1 MSVKDGD
8 VASVMCSYNSVN
20 GPSMCENKHLLTDV
34 LRGQWGFKGFVQS
47 DFFASHG
54 VAPTLLAGMDLECGE
69 LTANSP
75 PLVGPWLTP
84 ANFSA
89 AFAAGQITVA
99 DIDRALSRRYDEMFR
114 LGIFDRPLVQ
124 TPIDA
129 AGDGAIARSIGEQSA
144 VLLKNASNLLPL
156 NAAAL
161 RSVAV
166 IGQDPYADKAVSGC
180 CGGSSDVFPL
190 YTVLP
195 LQGVQNVLQK
205 LGLCALASLT
215 LVNTDNSNLDAAV
228 AAAKAADAVIV
239 MAGAITEEGADREPL
254 ASA

>member
-1 MSVKDGD
+1 M
-8 VASVMCSYNSVN
+8 
-20 GPSMCENKHLLTDV
+20 
-34 LRGQWGFKGFVQS
+34 
-47 DFFASHG
+47 
-54 VAPTLLAGMDLECGE
+54 
-69 LTANSP
+69 P
-75 PLVGPWLTP
+75 PAKSRWLTSTER
-84 ANFSA
+84 FR
-89 AFAAGQITVA
+89 AGT
-99 DIDRALSRRYDEMFR
+99 REFR

-166 IGQDPYADKAVSGC
+166 IGQAPYADKAVSGC
-180 CGGSSDVFPL
+180 CGGSSDVIPL

-205 LGLCALASLT
+205 LGSSASASLT

-239 MAGAITEEGADREPL
+239 MAGAITEEGADRPNLSLPNNQDAMISAIL
-254 ASA
+254 AANPRTVIVLKDGGPVLMPWVDQASTILEAWFPARRTATSWPICCSVSRLPRASYLSPIQKPRATCLLTLPSSGRVWT